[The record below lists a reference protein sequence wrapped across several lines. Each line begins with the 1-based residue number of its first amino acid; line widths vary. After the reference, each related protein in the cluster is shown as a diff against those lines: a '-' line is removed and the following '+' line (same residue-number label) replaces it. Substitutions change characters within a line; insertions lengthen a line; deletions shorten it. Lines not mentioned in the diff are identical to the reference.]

1 MLQLRMTV
9 NNRSGATVTHRTLP
23 EFVAEM
29 VERLAPLGP
38 VEARAMFGGW
48 GLSIDGLT
56 FALIADGL
64 YIKADD
70 LSRHRFEAAGLAPFR
85 PFADRPTT
93 MSYYPMPDAA
103 MDDRADFIG
112 WAREGWAAAVR
123 AAARKR
129 R

>member
-1 MLQLRMTV
+1 MLELRMTV
-9 NNRSGATVTHRTLP
+9 NDCAGDSVTHRTLP

-38 VEARAMFGGW
+38 VRARSMFGGW

-56 FALIADGL
+56 FALVADGL
-64 YIKADD
+64 YLKADAV
-70 LSRHRFEAAGLAPFR
+70 SRGRFEEAGLAPFR

-103 MDDRADFIG
+103 LDDPAEFRD
-112 WAREGWAAAVR
+112 WAREGWEAALR